1 MNSTDAVKSVKPV
14 YSIALVLCLGL
25 LGTSCAT
32 SDEDSIG
39 ELAALGRECR
49 TTKTMGSKMRQSV
62 CLSTAE
68 WAAIDIENAERIVRE
83 EQTAAFLR
91 RMEDYR
97 AMNPIKPGDRYNP
110 YPSQ

>member
-1 MNSTDAVKSVKPV
+1 MNSTDAVKIIEPGYCV
-14 YSIALVLCLGL
+14 ALVLCLGL

-39 ELAALGRECR
+39 ELAALERECR
-49 TTKTMGSKMRQSV
+49 TTQTMGSKMRQSV
-62 CLSTAE
+62 CMSKAA
-68 WAAIDIENAERIVRE
+68 WAAVDAENAERIIRE

-97 AMNPIKPGDRYNP
+97 ALNPIKPGDRYNP